1 MVKKKNIINL
11 VENNENKI
19 FRTAIYIRVSTP
31 ERTSNW
37 VSTSAQEKEILKYIE
52 FHKDKYVINKEK
64 HIYIDDWYSWASEN
78 RPELKKMIEDA
89 KNKEFDIILV
99 WKIDRYF
106 RKTLFLLQYIEEL
119 TKLWIGYK

>member
-52 FHKDKYVINKEK
+52 FHKIGR
-64 HIYIDDWYSWASEN
+64 ASCRE
-78 RPELKKMIEDA
+78 R
-89 KNKEFDIILV
+89 V
-99 WKIDRYF
+99 
-106 RKTLFLLQYIEEL
+106 
-119 TKLWIGYK
+119 